1 MLRSIPLLIALG
13 SAAGG
18 GASTAGCRVLSG
30 PIEGCC
36 GCTSEAVTA
45 VNNHKVLP
53 LLHRLAGTTY
63 FRYYK
68 ASLGTD
74 SCPFAFNEGVCG
86 REECAVEHCCSSD
99 LPECLQGQTK
109 SSSIESARG
118 GPVWD
123 ESTGEGGGASGGA
136 EFAEPSVWTE
146 AGGAEDE
153 YYDLGV
159 SYEAFTGYGL
169 GDDVDRNET
178 RVIWE
183 LLYQQPCFSDS
194 GSGGG
199 NGAPGGQCL
208 EERVFYRLLSG
219 LHASINTHLS
229 LTSAKGPPPP
239 AAAAA
244 AATDGNAPPPHM
256 LSLHYKPNLD
266 MYIARVGNS
275 TERMSNLYFAYI
287 FVARAVT
294 RAGSILRALAPATG
308 SAAEDAE
315 VHALLAQLLEHTAS
329 PEGGLSEGFDE
340 SKLFVGSEGSGGAA
354 AAAAVGADASA
365 AVEAAQAECPPASS
379 SAGSSSSSS
388 GSGGLLDLKALEA
401 RHLTT
406 AAALPAAPS
415 LLARYRERYR
425 NISRILDC
433 VGCPR
438 CQLWG
443 KLQFLGLGTAM
454 KILFAGAEAR
464 ERGGSLEPATVHLSR
479 NEAVALINVF
489 HRLSISVAAVGVMQQ
504 LEAAAS
510 DCSSSGVGEA
520 AAAAAPRAEGSAI
533 EAAGSATAA
542 AAAAA
547 DTAAVA
553 AVVAA
558 AAADTAADAVA
569 VADAAQPVDSDEARD
584 AHALWQRAV
593 GWALGS
599 TLLRALA
606 VALCVCAATYCLF
619 FQRRG
624 GALASRK

>member
-1 MLRSIPLLIALG
+1 MLWSIPLFIALG
-13 SAAGG
+13 GAAGG
-18 GASTAGCRVLSG
+18 GGCRVLSG

-45 VNNHKVLP
+45 VNNRRVLP

-68 ASLGTD
+68 ASLGTE

-109 SSSIESARG
+109 SSAIESARG

-146 AGGAEDE
+146 AGGAEGE
-153 YYDLGV
+153 YFDLGV

-194 GSGGG
+194 ASAGGG
-199 NGAPGGQCL
+199 DGAQCL

-244 AATDGNAPPPHM
+244 AAPTDADVPPPHM

-340 SKLFVGSEGSGGAA
+340 SKLFVGGEGG
-354 AAAAVGADASA
+354 AAAAVGADAAA
-365 AVEAAQAECPPASS
+365 AVGAAQAECPPASS
-379 SAGSSSSSS
+379 SLGSSSS
-388 GSGGLLDLKALEA
+388 GSGSGSGGLPDLKALEA

-510 DCSSSGVGEA
+510 ACSSGGGGEA
-520 AAAAAPRAEGSAI
+520 AAAAPREEGSAPV
-533 EAAGSATAA
+533 AAAAVATAA
-542 AAAAA
+542 AA
-547 DTAAVA
+547 TAATA
-553 AVVAA
+553 PAV
-558 AAADTAADAVA
+558 DR
-569 VADAAQPVDSDEARD
+569 DEARN
-584 AHALWQRAV
+584 AHVLWQRAV
-593 GWALGS
+593 AWALGS
-599 TLLRALA
+599 TLLKALA

-619 FQRRG
+619 FQGRG
-624 GALASRK
+624 GALAPRK